1 MTRRQRKKAKMLVNA
16 VGLGALCCS
25 VIYASVLMVT
35 AKSFLRAQTNP
46 IDL

>member
-1 MTRRQRKKAKMLVNA
+1 MRTHFKRRAKATIKA
-16 VGLGALCCS
+16 IALGATCCT